1 LVSVTRKCY
10 FNIKHNMTKYY
21 NYATTLQEKVKKQFL
36 RTAATGEW
44 EKSYK

>member
-1 LVSVTRKCY
+1 
-10 FNIKHNMTKYY
+10 MTKYY

-44 EKSYK
+44 EKSYKWYWKRNQI